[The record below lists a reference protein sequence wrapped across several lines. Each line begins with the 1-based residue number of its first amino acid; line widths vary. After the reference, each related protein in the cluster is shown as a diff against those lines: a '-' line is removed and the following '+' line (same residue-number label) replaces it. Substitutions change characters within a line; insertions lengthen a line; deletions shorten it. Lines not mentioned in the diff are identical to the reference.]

1 MMLDEIIKIVAAVLS
16 GLVII
21 ALYSIPFYYLWNWL
35 MVKFFY
41 FDYIDS
47 AEALGFVSLLML
59 IRFIAFDINTPK

>member
-1 MMLDEIIKIVAAVLS
+1 MQRLQEIIILIITIGIIMTAVT
-16 GLVII
+16 
-21 ALYSIPFYYLWNWL
+21 IPFYYLWNWL

>member
-1 MMLDEIIKIVAAVLS
+1 MAA
-16 GLVII
+16 IT
-21 ALYSIPFYYLWNWL
+21 IPFYYLWNWL

>member
-1 MMLDEIIKIVAAVLS
+1 MQRLQEILILIITIGIIMTAVT
-16 GLVII
+16 
-21 ALYSIPFYYLWNWL
+21 IPFYYLWNWL

>member
-1 MMLDEIIKIVAAVLS
+1 MQRLQEILILIITICIIMTAVT
-16 GLVII
+16 
-21 ALYSIPFYYLWNWL
+21 IPFYYLWNWL
-35 MVKFFY
+35 MVKFFF

>member
-1 MMLDEIIKIVAAVLS
+1 MQRLQEIIILIITISIIMAAVT
-16 GLVII
+16 
-21 ALYSIPFYYLWNWL
+21 IPFYYLWNWL

>member
-1 MMLDEIIKIVAAVLS
+1 MKQSIYEIFTFIVVVGIMVTALS
-16 GLVII
+16 V
-21 ALYSIPFYYLWNWL
+21 PFYYLWNWL

-47 AEALGFVSLLML
+47 AEALGFVRLLML

>member
-1 MMLDEIIKIVAAVLS
+1 MQRLSEILVLIITIGIIMTAVT
-16 GLVII
+16 
-21 ALYSIPFYYLWNWL
+21 IPFYYLWNWL

>member
-1 MMLDEIIKIVAAVLS
+1 MQRLQEILIL
-16 GLVII
+16 II
-21 ALYSIPFYYLWNWL
+21 TIGIIMTTVTIPFYYLWNWL

>member
-1 MMLDEIIKIVAAVLS
+1 MQRLQEILIL
-16 GLVII
+16 II
-21 ALYSIPFYYLWNWL
+21 TIGIIMTAIIIPFYYLWNWL
-35 MVKFFY
+35 MVKFFF

>member
-1 MMLDEIIKIVAAVLS
+1 MQRLQEILILIITIGIIMTAVT
-16 GLVII
+16 
-21 ALYSIPFYYLWNWL
+21 IPFYYLWNWL

-59 IRFIAFDINTPK
+59 VRFIAFDINTPK